1 MFSGVKSESERV
13 LPQRLQLVPLLQLPQ
28 FPADFVEEVG
38 ALEAAA
44 VAVEADDDGAEAADQ
59 DGGPVHPELLRYHLA
74 ARRPVPEESTDI
86 NNVQIRPKIT
96 LYWTVGEMNSL
107 IHQPLSLLTGVCGV
121 NSSS

>member
-1 MFSGVKSESERV
+1 M
-13 LPQRLQLVPLLQLPQ
+13 
-28 FPADFVEEVG
+28 EEVG

-59 DGGPVHPELLRYHLA
+59 DGGPVHPELLRHHLA

-107 IHQPLSLLTGVCGV
+107 IHQPLTGVCGV